1 MPRRP
6 ESSET
11 LGLALEILRRIPRG
25 RKITAKELHQQLQD
39 AGIDRDLRTIQRQL
53 EMLSEHFEIERDD
66 RSKPFGYRWLDRA
79 KGMTLPHLTP
89 QESLLLGLAG
99 EHLRALLPAKL
110 MRSMEGFFDQAR
122 RNLANDSSAALEREW
137 KGKVRVVAT
146 GQPRIPA
153 KVSATVF
160 ETVSEALYANRWLS
174 LDYRN
179 SAGKEST
186 AEVMPLGLAQQGPTL
201 YLVCR
206 YAGYDNERSLAMHRI
221 EGARMT
227 TESFKRPS
235 GFDLRKYDE
244 DGRFGVQTGNKI
256 RLTFDIAAEEGLS
269 LIEAPLSVDQ
279 EVVALPD
286 GGYRISAT
294 VVETLM
300 LERWLR
306 GYGESISNVQRQLVD
321 VPQDRG
327 ARHG

>member
-1 MPRRP
+1 MPKRP
-6 ESSET
+6 ESVET
-11 LGLALEILRRIPRG
+11 LVLALEILRRIPRG
-25 RKITAKELHQQLQD
+25 RKITAKELHEQLQD

-53 EMLSEHFEIERDD
+53 EMLSEHFEIERDE

-89 QESLLLGLAG
+89 QESLLLGLA
-99 EHLRALLPAKL
+99 EDHLRALLPAKL
-110 MRSMEGFFDQAR
+110 MRSMEGFFEQAR
-122 RNLANDSSAALEREW
+122 RNLANDGSAALEREW

-153 KVSATVF
+153 QVAPAVF
-160 ETVSEALYANRWLS
+160 DAVSEALYVNRWLS

-179 SAGKEST
+179 ASGKEST
-186 AEVMPLGLAQQGPTL
+186 VDVMPLGLAQQGPIL

-206 YAGYDNERSLAMHRI
+206 YRGYDNERSLAMHRI
-221 EGARMT
+221 QAARMT
-227 TESFKRPS
+227 TEGFKRPA

-244 DGRFGVQTGNKI
+244 DGRFGVQIGKRI
-256 RLTFDIAAEEGLS
+256 RLTFDIAADEGLS

-286 GGYRISAT
+286 GRYRISAT

-306 GYGESISNVQRQLVD
+306 GYGAAITNVHRRSMDES
-321 VPQDRG
+321 QDDG
-327 ARHG
+327 A

>member
-1 MPRRP
+1 MPKRP
-6 ESSET
+6 ESVET
-11 LGLALEILRRIPRG
+11 LVLALEILRRIPRG

-53 EMLSEHFEIERDD
+53 EMLSEHFEIERDE

-89 QESLLLGLAG
+89 QESLLLGLA
-99 EHLRALLPAKL
+99 EDHLRALLPAKL
-110 MRSMEGFFDQAR
+110 MRSMEGFFEQAR
-122 RNLANDSSAALEREW
+122 RNLANDGSAALEREW

-146 GQPRIPA
+146 GQPRVPA
-153 KVSATVF
+153 QVAPAVF
-160 ETVSEALYANRWLS
+160 DAVSEALYVNRWLS

-179 SAGKEST
+179 ASGKEST
-186 AEVMPLGLAQQGPTL
+186 VDVMPLGLAQQGPIL

-206 YAGYDNERSLAMHRI
+206 YRGYDNERSLAMHRI
-221 EGARMT
+221 QGARMT
-227 TESFKRPS
+227 TDGFKRPA

-244 DGRFGVQTGNKI
+244 DGRFGVQTGKRI
-256 RLTFDIAAEEGLS
+256 RLTFDIAADEALS

-300 LERWLR
+300 LDRWLR
-306 GYGESISNVQRQLVD
+306 GYGDAITNVRRAPVDLVHIESAL
-321 VPQDRG
+321 
-327 ARHG
+327 

>member
-6 ESSET
+6 ESTET
-11 LGLALEILRRIPRG
+11 LVLALEILRRIPRG

-89 QESLLLGLAG
+89 QESLLLGLAE

-122 RNLANDSSAALEREW
+122 RNLADDSSATLEREW
-137 KGKVRVVAT
+137 KSKVRVVAT

-153 KVSATVF
+153 QVSATVF
-160 ETVSEALYANRWLS
+160 DTVSEALYANRWLS
-174 LDYRN
+174 IDYRN

-186 AEVMPLGLAQQGPTL
+186 VEVMPLGLAQQGPIL

-221 EGARMT
+221 QGARMT
-227 TESFKRPS
+227 TESFKRPA

-244 DGRFGVQTGNKI
+244 DGRFGVQTGNRI
-256 RLTFDIAAEEGLS
+256 RLTFEIAAEEGLS
-269 LIEAPLSVDQ
+269 LIEAPLSADQ
-279 EVVALPD
+279 EVVVLPN

-306 GYGESISNVQRQLVD
+306 GYGEAIRNVQRRSMDASKNL
-321 VPQDRG
+321 G
-327 ARHG
+327 A

>member
-89 QESLLLGLAG
+89 QESLLLGLAE
-99 EHLRALLPAKL
+99 EHLRALLPSKL

-122 RNLANDSSAALEREW
+122 RNLANDSSATLEREW
-137 KGKVRVVAT
+137 KSKVRVVAT

-153 KVSATVF
+153 QVSATVF
-160 ETVSEALYANRWLS
+160 ETVSEALYVNRWLS
-174 LDYRN
+174 IDYRN

-186 AEVMPLGLAQQGPTL
+186 VEVMPLGLAQQGPIL

-221 EGARMT
+221 QSARMT
-227 TESFKRPS
+227 TEIFRRPS

-256 RLTFDIAAEEGLS
+256 RLTFEIAAEEGLS
-269 LIEAPLSVDQ
+269 LIEAPLSADQ
-279 EVVALPD
+279 EVVVLPD

-306 GYGESISNVQRQLVD
+306 GYGDAITNVQRASL
-321 VPQDRG
+321 G
-327 ARHG
+327 

>member
-6 ESSET
+6 ESIET
-11 LGLALEILRRIPRG
+11 LVLALEILRRIPRG
-25 RKITAKELHQQLQD
+25 RKITAKQLHQQLQD

-89 QESLLLGLAG
+89 QESLLLGLAE

-122 RNLANDSSAALEREW
+122 RNLADDSSATLEREW
-137 KGKVRVVAT
+137 KIKVRVVAT

-153 KVSATVF
+153 QVSAAVF
-160 ETVSEALYANRWLS
+160 DTVSEALYANRWLS
-174 LDYRN
+174 IDYRN
-179 SAGKEST
+179 SGGKEST
-186 AEVMPLGLAQQGPTL
+186 VDVMPLGLAQQGPIL

-206 YAGYDNERSLAMHRI
+206 YRGYDNERSLAMHRI
-221 EGARMT
+221 QGARMT
-227 TESFKRPS
+227 TERFKRPS

-244 DGRFGVQTGNKI
+244 DGRFGVQTGNI
-256 RLTFDIAAEEGLS
+256 VRLTFEIAAEEGLS
-269 LIEAPLSVDQ
+269 LIEAPLSADQ

-306 GYGESISNVQRQLVD
+306 GYGNSIKNVERRSADGSPDL
-321 VPQDRG
+321 G
-327 ARHG
+327 A